1 MNKSTNS
8 IIKSTIKSSHLNT
21 DHIATIDI
29 WSCCRREMK
38 EMSRMIDRQEQ
49 QISSLKRM
57 SDRFN
62 LEEEVMGIK
71 YELLY

>member
-1 MNKSTNS
+1 
-8 IIKSTIKSSHLNT
+8 
-21 DHIATIDI
+21 
-29 WSCCRREMK
+29 
-38 EMSRMIDRQEQ
+38 MIDRQEQ